1 MRPHLAKVACL
12 LTVAMLLQ
20 ACAMGRM
27 TPSVLGRDVKVVP
40 RADGPRVRGE
50 LLVVDADRIV
60 VLARDGVHEVAIPQI
75 REVRVRRHGFDGK
88 KAWTWTLVGA
98 LVSGIGLA
106 VACSSVE
113 GTDGCGGDAAAGAVP
128 WLLFGGLSA
137 LSTERTAFRAFD
149 PGQKDLLRPF
159 ARYPQGLPPEFDL
172 RDPVKPPLAKR

>member
-1 MRPHLAKVACL
+1 
-12 LTVAMLLQ
+12 MLLQ
-20 ACAMGRM
+20 ACAMGHM

-40 RADGPRVRGE
+40 RAGGPRVHGE

-60 VLARDGVHEVAIPQI
+60 VLAKDGIHDVAVPQI

-106 VACSSVE
+106 VACNSVE
-113 GTDGCGGDAAAGAVP
+113 GTNGCGAAAAAGAVP

-137 LSTERTAFRAFD
+137 LSTERAAFRAFD

-172 RDPVKPPLAKR
+172 RGLVTPPLATR